1 MIKLDL
7 QNTEDLARVG
17 FLLSNDIYPTQGTN
31 YITAD
36 GKREHFAFFPD
47 KAKPYLKNSEN
58 TKEYKAAYLMAVFIE
73 EARKEVPL
81 VVHKL
86 PNDKEILIP
95 ADINREELRN
105 ILSRI

>member
-7 QNTEDLARVG
+7 QNTEDLAKVG
-17 FLLSNDIYPTQGTN
+17 VLLSNNIFPIQGSN

-36 GKREHFAFFPD
+36 GKREHYAFFAD
-47 KAKPYLKNSEN
+47 KAKSYLKNAEN
-58 TKEYKAAYLMAVFIE
+58 TKEYKAAYLMAVFID
-73 EARKEVPL
+73 EARKEVPM

-95 ADINREELRN
+95 ANIKKEELRN
-105 ILSRI
+105 ILSKI